1 MPYTL
6 HLEHTSS
13 YKVDGSTVAS
23 IMYGPMVMVAKDERE
38 LYTPMNWY
46 TVALSDNLEDSIS
59 VVTGADSEQV
69 PHLTT
74 NGLQFYPMYDA
85 IITDIMLT

>member
-6 HLEHTSS
+6 HLDKTPD
-13 YKVDGSTVAS
+13 KVDGSTVAS
-23 IMYGPMVMVAKDERE
+23 IMYGPMVMVAKDERDS
-38 LYTPMNWY
+38 YTPMNWY

-74 NGLQFYPMYDA
+74 NGLQFLSL
-85 IITDIMLT
+85 IHI